1 MDFRATSGH
10 SRTTKNIMNIVQKIR
25 ASHLNRHGFIDV
37 TVGLVVFQVI
47 YLSLILLFCN
57 VDYEADG
64 TDSMSIGKIIFIS
77 LLIAPYFENLLL
89 IGSAAV
95 FEKLFNRK
103 VMFLL
108 APSLLTALHF
118 ITPKEYPLPV
128 LFRVLTLYAYFYIF
142 LKQYDLHKLE
152 LGTHKA
158 LLLSS
163 VIHAAVNA
171 STLLV
176 ASFFEPDIAAE
187 TIFSAQPGE

>member
-1 MDFRATSGH
+1 
-10 SRTTKNIMNIVQKIR
+10 MNIVQRIR
-25 ASHLNRHGFIDV
+25 ASNLNRHGFVDV
-37 TVGLVVFQVI
+37 TVVLIVFQVI
-47 YLSLILLFCN
+47 YLTLILLFCN
-57 VDYEADG
+57 VDYGVDE
-64 TDSMSIGKIIFIS
+64 TDSMSVGKIIFIR
-77 LLIAPYFENLLL
+77 NLLL
-89 IGSAAV
+89 IGVAAI
-95 FEKLFNRK
+95 FEKLFNRT

-118 ITPKEYPLPV
+118 ITPKEFPLPV
-128 LFRVLTLYAYFYIF
+128 LFRVLTLYTYFYIF
-142 LKQYDLHKLE
+142 LKQYDLNKLE

>member
-1 MDFRATSGH
+1 
-10 SRTTKNIMNIVQKIR
+10 MNIVQKIR

-47 YLSLILLFCN
+47 YLTLILLFCS
-57 VDYEADG
+57 VDYETNG
-64 TDSMSIGKIIFIS
+64 TASPSIEKIIIVS

-89 IGSAAV
+89 IGAAAI
-95 FEKLFNRK
+95 FEKLFNQK
-103 VMFLL
+103 IMFLL
-108 APSLLTALHF
+108 APSSLTALHF
-118 ITPKEYPLPV
+118 ITPKEFPLPV
-128 LFRVLTLYAYFYIF
+128 IVRILTLYGYFYIF
-142 LKQYDLHKLE
+142 LKQYHLHKLE
-152 LGTHKA
+152 LGNHKA

-163 VIHAAVNA
+163 VMHAAVNA